1 MKSRLVSLRERASE
15 QTSITALENLLSRA
29 LSRAKTYAVLLADWP
44 ALVEYAE
51 READEIDDRLRKLRG
66 WN

>member
-29 LSRAKTYAVLLADWP
+29 LSRARTYALLLADWP
-44 ALVEYAE
+44 ALVEDAE
-51 READEIDDRLRKLRG
+51 REAGEIDDRLRKLRG